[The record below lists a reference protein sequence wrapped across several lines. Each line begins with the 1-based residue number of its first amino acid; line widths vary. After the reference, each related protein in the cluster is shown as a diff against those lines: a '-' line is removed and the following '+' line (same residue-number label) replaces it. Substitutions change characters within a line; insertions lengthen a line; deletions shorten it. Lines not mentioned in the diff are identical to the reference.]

1 MNTGMSHARRRLLAL
16 ANLPKYR
23 DGGPVRGPGTGT
35 SDEVLDEVRPGSY
48 IVPADSTRKVGPRT
62 LADVAKNLMPE
73 ADDGQRIPVRLSNGE
88 YKLSPEQVHAI
99 GVRALDQMKDAT
111 HKPAGPPSRQ
121 SVRERL
127 LRLADGGMVNEV
139 TRTGNSYSGG
149 NVGGNISVNGQAPGG
164 TFSQISAGTAP
175 APAAAPAPSA
185 AAPAPM
191 AAATAAP
198 GTSAAP
204 APAAP
209 MGWAERNAQRSLQV
223 TASSMMPSAERDAAQ
238 SQLKSM
244 SQPAAPAA
252 AAAPAAPSPAATT
265 ASTGWADRNAGRSAD
280 VSASSVTRNGWMKGG
295 PSTGAVDDVPAA
307 APAPD
312 EPPPP
317 VPQITTPNI
326 QASTPA
332 TAFQGRP
339 ASALGRPAGYGEPRR
354 YADGGLVDDEQRQRL
369 IAQIPTGGQQAPA
382 ADGSQ
387 DRWSNTETGR
397 NIVNAAA
404 AVPGVAS
411 AVPAVVRT
419 GGAISSGLNAAS
431 RLLNVGA
438 AFAGAATPS
447 PAAAAAPSTAGAGRG
462 SVNPPM
468 VNPDAPSP
476 AQPPVSQQANLSSAG
491 ALGAGDAAAY
501 APPARPSVRERL
513 LAIGDDMPAAVQ
525 PTPVIRHSGN
535 DWAARNAL
543 RNAEVSA
550 SSITNRAE
558 WNNAGKADAD
568 GKIARYNAA
577 VANDF
582 ALQQAQPGLEQE
594 GQRQRGLSARERL
607 LQIGENARAN
617 LSAQRYDDANQIAAG
632 QLALQQTAA
641 GFQNRAAQRMENAQV
656 AYEQAG
662 TPALR
667 AAARDRLLAL
677 AGKAHDDQWK
687 AVALQGGTDAM
698 GNKTES
704 ILGAVN
710 ERTGEM
716 RRMPTG
722 QAGADRVTTKAQF
735 DALPKGATYTGEDGR
750 TYRKP

>member
-149 NVGGNISVNGQAPGG
+149 NVAGNISVNGQAPGG

-185 AAPAPM
+185 AAPVPV
-191 AAATAAP
+191 AAATAAA
-198 GTSAAP
+198 GTAAAP
-204 APAAP
+204 APAAQ

-252 AAAPAAPSPAATT
+252 AAAPAAPSPAATA
-265 ASTGWADRNAGRSAD
+265 ASTGWSDRNAGRSAD
-280 VSASSVTRNGWMKGG
+280 VSASSITRNGWMKGG
-295 PSTGAVDDVPAA
+295 PSTGAADDAPAA
-307 APAPD
+307 APSPD

-317 VPQITTPNI
+317 VPQIMTPNI
-326 QASTPA
+326 QTGAPG

-354 YADGGLVDDEQRQRL
+354 YADGGLVDDERQRL

-447 PAAAAAPSTAGAGRG
+447 PAAAAAPSTTGAGRG

-468 VNPDAPSP
+468 VNPDAPPP

-582 ALQQAQPGLEQE
+582 AVQQAQPGLEQE
-594 GQRQRGLSARERL
+594 GMRQRGLSARERL

-632 QLALQQTAA
+632 ELGLKQAMA

-656 AYEQAG
+656 AYEQAA
-662 TPALR
+662 TPAQR

-677 AGKAHDDQWK
+677 AGKTRDDQWK

-716 RRMPTG
+716 RRMDSG
-722 QAGADRVTTKAQF
+722 KATPPAK
-735 DALPKGATYTGEDGR
+735 DALVKGQVYQTARGPAVWDGTQFR
-750 TYRKP
+750 AQ